1 MLLLVRNME
10 YVPPPP
16 IDASK
21 VPMAR
26 FMLPNV
32 PVLALLKPHKN
43 APSPVKTFPS
53 GPAPKTKPCYGM
65 ARPIMATID
74 GTPLMFRGVG

>member
-1 MLLLVRNME
+1 ME

-26 FMLPNV
+26 FILPNV
-32 PVLALLKPHKN
+32 PVLALMKPHEKA
-43 APSPVKTFPS
+43 APPVKVHPS

-74 GTPLMFRGVG
+74 GTPLMYRGVG